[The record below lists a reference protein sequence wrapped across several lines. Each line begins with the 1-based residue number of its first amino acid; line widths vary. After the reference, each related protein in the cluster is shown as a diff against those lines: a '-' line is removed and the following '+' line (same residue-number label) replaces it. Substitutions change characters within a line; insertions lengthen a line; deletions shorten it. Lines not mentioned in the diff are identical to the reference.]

1 MRNGIW
7 NLKYHNL
14 LEDRGKLAMPI
25 QREKIEREGAREQH
39 WKKRVERVCEARYV
53 YGTQKGKLNHSAGH
67 LGRYS

>member
-1 MRNGIW
+1 MW

-39 WKKRVERVCEARYV
+39 WKKRVERVV
-53 YGTQKGKLNHSAGH
+53 
-67 LGRYS
+67 